1 MYCLYMPNKNARQEK
16 CQTGLELMLECHTWT
31 QQLEIQP
38 RIFLKQESFCS
49 ECTQGA
55 DPLGLGKIHFYTVT
69 VQTIATLEAKNRK
82 YILKLVKLNQEKK
95 KKKKGKERKT
105 SSRTL
110 HSLTFQTF
118 RSALLITHFL
128 ADDMPS
134 AKDGF

>member
-1 MYCLYMPNKNARQEK
+1 MFLNMYCLYMPNKNARQEK

-82 YILKLVKLNQEKK
+82 YILKLVKLNQEE
-95 KKKKGKERKT
+95 KKKGKGKKNLQQNFT
-105 SSRTL
+105 FSDFSDFQVCSPDYTFSS
-110 HSLTFQTF
+110 
-118 RSALLITHFL
+118 
-128 ADDMPS
+128 
-134 AKDGF
+134 

>member
-1 MYCLYMPNKNARQEK
+1 MTLKSHALIN
-16 CQTGLELMLECHTWT
+16 
-31 QQLEIQP
+31 QLEIWS
-38 RIFLKQESFCS
+38 RVFLKQDFFIFFSS

-55 DPLGLGKIHFYTVT
+55 DLLSRKVPFYTVT
-69 VQTIATLEAKNRK
+69 VQTIATLETKNRK
-82 YILKLVKLNQEKK
+82 FILELVKLKK
-95 KKKKGKERKT
+95 KIKKERKT